1 MSILWESAGNH
12 PHTPIRGKI
21 SHWCQKGWT
30 AALVGSSGFAHP
42 SMRWDVSS
50 EIHWFGEV
58 VLVFMDN
65 TLCNTNNDDE
75 GAKARWKQQ
84 RNGDRWFLMWV
95 SCWLQVWSSLGCM
108 KLNDDSKEAISI
120 FNFPVFILK
129 CDWDL
134 IQGFPGGSDGKES
147 VYNARDTGSIP
158 GSGRSPGEGHGN
170 PLQYSC
176 LENPM
181 DRGAW
186 WAVVHG
192 VTKSWT

>member
-1 MSILWESAGNH
+1 MEKSATGAKKF
-12 PHTPIRGKI
+12 G
-21 SHWCQKGWT
+21 T
-30 AALVGSSGFAHP
+30 AALAGSSGFAHP
-42 SMRWDVSS
+42 SMSSLSS

-65 TLCNTNNDDE
+65 TLCNTNGDDE
-75 GAKARWKQQ
+75 GAEARQKQK
-84 RNGDRWFLMWV
+84 RNGDIWGLTWV
-95 SCWLQVWSSLGCM
+95 SCWLQVRSSLGCM

-120 FNFPVFILK
+120 FNFPVFVLK

-147 VYNARDTGSIP
+147 VYNVRDTGSIP

-186 WAVVHG
+186 WAIVHG